1 VTLPLRW
8 TERAV
13 AHLEALVD
21 YVSLTSPVYA
31 EGMVSR
37 IDQRLQL
44 ASTHPE
50 IGKMVLDLEDS
61 ALRELVV
68 PPYRL
73 FYRIRPDA
81 IEVLAIVHERRY
93 LPDAL

>member
-1 VTLPLRW
+1 VTLALRW

-13 AHLEALVD
+13 THLEALVD
-21 YVSLTSPVYA
+21 YISLTSPVYA

-44 ASTHPE
+44 ACTHPE
-50 IGKMVLDLEDS
+50 IGKGVLEVEDP

-68 PPYRL
+68 PPYRI
-73 FYRIRPDA
+73 FYRTRPEE
-81 IEVLAIVHERRY
+81 IEVLAIVHERRH

>member
-1 VTLPLRW
+1 M
-8 TERAV
+8 

-50 IGKMVLDLEDS
+50 IGRMVLDVEDP

-68 PPYRL
+68 PPYRI

-81 IEVLAIVHERRY
+81 IEVLAVVHERRH

>member
-1 VTLPLRW
+1 
-8 TERAV
+8 V

-50 IGKMVLDLEDS
+50 IGKMVLDVEDP

-68 PPYRL
+68 PPYRI

-81 IEVLAIVHERRY
+81 IEVLAIVHERRH

>member
-1 VTLPLRW
+1 
-8 TERAV
+8 V

-50 IGKMVLDLEDS
+50 IGRIVLDVEDP

-68 PPYRL
+68 PPYRI

-81 IEVLAIVHERRY
+81 IEVLAVVHERRH

>member
-1 VTLPLRW
+1 M
-8 TERAV
+8 

-50 IGKMVLDLEDS
+50 IGKMVLDVEDP

-68 PPYRL
+68 PPYRI

-81 IEVLAIVHERRY
+81 IEVLAIVHERRH

>member
-1 VTLPLRW
+1 
-8 TERAV
+8 V

-50 IGKMVLDLEDS
+50 IGRIVLDVEDP

-68 PPYRL
+68 PPYRI
-73 FYRIRPDA
+73 FYRVRPDA
-81 IEVLAIVHERRY
+81 IEVLAVVHERRH

>member
-1 VTLPLRW
+1 VTLTLRW

-13 AHLEALVD
+13 LHLEALVD

-31 EGMVSR
+31 EGIVSR

-44 ASTHPE
+44 ACTHPE
-50 IGKMVLDLEDS
+50 IGKVVVEVQDS

-68 PPYRL
+68 PPYRI
-73 FYRIRPDA
+73 FYRIRTDA
-81 IEVLAIVHERRY
+81 IEVLAIVHERRHMRG
-93 LPDAL
+93 AL

>member
-1 VTLPLRW
+1 
-8 TERAV
+8 
-13 AHLEALVD
+13 
-21 YVSLTSPVYA
+21 
-31 EGMVSR
+31 MNR

-81 IEVLAIVHERRY
+81 IEVLAIVHECRH

>member
-1 VTLPLRW
+1 MTLPLRW

>member
-1 VTLPLRW
+1 
-8 TERAV
+8 V

-50 IGKMVLDLEDS
+50 IGRIVLDVENP

-68 PPYRL
+68 APYRI

-81 IEVLAIVHERRY
+81 IEVLAIVHERRH

>member
-1 VTLPLRW
+1 M
-8 TERAV
+8 

-50 IGKMVLDLEDS
+50 IGRIVLDVENP

-68 PPYRL
+68 APYRI

-81 IEVLAIVHERRY
+81 IEVLAIVHERRH

>member
-31 EGMVSR
+31 EGLVSR

-50 IGKMVLDLEDS
+50 IGKMLLDLEDS

-68 PPYRL
+68 PPYRI

-81 IEVLAIVHERRY
+81 IEVLAIVHERRH

>member
-1 VTLPLRW
+1 M
-8 TERAV
+8 

-50 IGKMVLDLEDS
+50 IGRIVLDVEDP

-68 PPYRL
+68 PPYRI
-73 FYRIRPDA
+73 FYRVRPDA
-81 IEVLAIVHERRY
+81 IEVLAVVHERRH

>member
-1 VTLPLRW
+1 MTLPLRW

-31 EGMVSR
+31 EGLVSR

-50 IGKMVLDLEDS
+50 IGKMVLDVEDS

-68 PPYRL
+68 PPYRI

-81 IEVLAIVHERRY
+81 IEVLAIVHERRH

>member
-1 VTLPLRW
+1 
-8 TERAV
+8 V

-50 IGKMVLDLEDS
+50 IGRMVLDVEDP

-68 PPYRL
+68 PPYRI

-81 IEVLAIVHERRY
+81 IEVLAVVHERRH

>member
-1 VTLPLRW
+1 
-8 TERAV
+8 
-13 AHLEALVD
+13 
-21 YVSLTSPVYA
+21 
-31 EGMVSR
+31 MVNR

-81 IEVLAIVHERRY
+81 IEVLAIVHERRH